1 MEDLAAAAIWG
12 LVIAAS
18 LLAGALVATRTALP
32 PRLAA
37 AITAFGGGV
46 LLSAIA
52 LELVPDADQAAGP
65 WLTAAGM
72 LGGTLVYV
80 AADRRL
86 NRDQGMAAMRRSGHA
101 AAAGRPMAP
110 AGGDEAGRG

>member
-1 MEDLAAAAIWG
+1 MENLAAAATILG

-72 LGGTLVYV
+72 L
-80 AADRRL
+80 
-86 NRDQGMAAMRRSGHA
+86 
-101 AAAGRPMAP
+101 AGRWSTWPPIAGSTATSGRPPCAAPDTRRQP
-110 AGGDEAGRG
+110 AGR